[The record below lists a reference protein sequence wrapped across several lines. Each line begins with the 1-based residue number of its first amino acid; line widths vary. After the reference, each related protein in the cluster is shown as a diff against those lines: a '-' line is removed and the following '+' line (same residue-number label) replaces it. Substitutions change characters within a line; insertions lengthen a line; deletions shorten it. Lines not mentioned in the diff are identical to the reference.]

1 LTRTATPGEVI
12 AVDCGGSNVRV
23 APATGDGTLGEVVRQ
38 PTPEQMGDLAA
49 VIAGLVGD
57 PGPARAIGVGVAG
70 LVTEG
75 GVVWSPHRTG
85 AAPELA
91 AELRSR
97 LGLPVVVDNDA
108 NMAALAE
115 ARLGAGVGHRM
126 VLMVTVGTGIG
137 GGLVIDG
144 VVERGRGHLGEFG
157 HVILDPQGPE
167 CVCGLRG
174 CWEAMASGSALDRAA
189 RVLAGD
195 QASDETGGAKLIAA
209 AISGEHGA
217 LEAVRAVGVALGR
230 GLATL
235 LTAFDPDVIVIGGG
249 VGMVGE
255 VLLDPARHAMM
266 EVIPG
271 RAKRRPTPVVAARF
285 GGEAGLVGAALAAGG
300 AI

>member
-1 LTRTATPGEVI
+1 MTRTATPVSVI
-12 AVDCGGSNVRV
+12 AVDCGGSNVRL
-23 APATGDGTLGEVVRQ
+23 APASGDGTLGEVVRQ
-38 PTPEQMGDLAA
+38 PTPDRLGDLAA

-57 PGPARAIGVGVAG
+57 PGRARAIGVGLAG
-70 LVTEG
+70 LVTDR
-75 GVVWSPHRTG
+75 GVVWSPHRSG

-91 AELRSR
+91 DELRSR
-97 LGLPVVVDNDA
+97 LGLPVVIDNDA

-115 ARLGAGVGHRM
+115 ARVGAGVGYRM

-174 CWEAMASGSALDRAA
+174 CWEAMASGTALDRVA
-189 RVLAGD
+189 RMLAGD
-195 QASDETGGAKLIAA
+195 QTSEDTGGAELIAA
-209 AISGEHGA
+209 AIAGDPA
-217 LEAVRAVGVALGR
+217 AVEAVRAVGVALGR

-235 LTAFDPDVIVIGGG
+235 LTAFDPDVIVVGGG

-255 VLLDPARHAMM
+255 VLLGPARDAMM
-266 EVIPG
+266 EVVPG
-271 RAKRRPTPVVAARF
+271 RVVRHPTPVVGARF
-285 GGEAGLVGAALAAGG
+285 GVEAGLVGAALAAGG
-300 AI
+300 AT